1 MKQLIKALCVLLALS
16 MAMTFLAVAET
27 TQSGD
32 AATPF
37 IYEHDPRD
45 NPTAMKDI
53 VENPDA
59 VYGFSP
65 SPDSPRLKEYVNA
78 IDWTDP
84 AQVAESRAQRQTY
97 HDSISELYRLI
108 EDMLT
113 QGNNVEAI
121 ARAVSQRRNELRLE
135 SYADDPEGLELVKKS
150 NFETYGDENGPSAD
164 DLHEKYGSWQT
175 VLEKAL
181 GTNVGMDAC
190 LGLYDE
196 YYDYY
201 DIGVE

>member
-1 MKQLIKALCVLLALS
+1 MKQFIKVLCALLAIFL
-16 MAMTFLAVAET
+16 AMTFLAVGET
-27 TQSGD
+27 ARSGD
-32 AATPF
+32 TAAPF
-37 IYEHDPRD
+37 VYEHDPRD
-45 NPTAMKDI
+45 NPQAMKDI

-65 SPDSPRLKEYVNA
+65 SPDSPRLKEYADA
-78 IDWTDP
+78 IDWSDP
-84 AQVAESRAQRQTY
+84 AQVAEGRAQRQAY

-113 QGNNVEAI
+113 RGNNVEAI

-135 SYADDPEGLELVKKS
+135 SYAGDPEGLELVKKS
-150 NFETYGDENGPSAD
+150 NLETYGDENGPSAD
-164 DLHEKYGSWQT
+164 FLYEKYGSWQT

-181 GTNVGMDAC
+181 GTNVGMDIC
-190 LGLYDE
+190 LGFYDE